1 MSVFIDKHNRRKS
14 PIALAAFGAA
24 LLYMVLFGVLYGLLA
39 EPLYYAVSLGTPTAT
54 TVVHTSI
61 IAVIGTA
68 ICCLLFL
75 LKDKRVAPYGF
86 FGLAV
91 ALCMFYAAAL
101 LLEDDARSLMLY
113 LITIYGLAPVLVGN
127 AVTWPIYLKIKRDNP
142 ALNHRKTIS
151 EELRDAVEKEAAKK
165 QRSASKKASRQ
176 TEEPASAPEARP
188 SQAAKSASVP
198 KERPEPSGD
207 ALFGPQADR
216 SPIVSRS
223 AQEEAM
229 LFYEDDDD
237 EEAGND

>member
-1 MSVFIDKHNRRKS
+1 MSFFIDKHNRRKS

-54 TVVHTSI
+54 TVVHTII

-151 EELRDAVEKEAAKK
+151 EELRDAVEKEAAK
-165 QRSASKKASRQ
+165 

>member
-1 MSVFIDKHNRRKS
+1 M
-14 PIALAAFGAA
+14 
-24 LLYMVLFGVLYGLLA
+24 
-39 EPLYYAVSLGTPTAT
+39 
-54 TVVHTSI
+54 
-61 IAVIGTA
+61 
-68 ICCLLFL
+68 
-75 LKDKRVAPYGF
+75 
-86 FGLAV
+86 
-91 ALCMFYAAAL
+91 
-101 LLEDDARSLMLY
+101 
-113 LITIYGLAPVLVGN
+113 
-127 AVTWPIYLKIKRDNP
+127 TWPIYLKIKRDNP

>member
-1 MSVFIDKHNRRKS
+1 MSFFIDKFNRRKS
-14 PIALAAFGAA
+14 PIALAAFAAA
-24 LLYMVLFGVLYGLLA
+24 LLDLAVFGVLYGLLA
-39 EPLYYAVSLGTPTAT
+39 EPLYHAVAFSDPALTLA
-54 TVVHTSI
+54 VHSAIISI
-61 IAVIGTA
+61 AGTA
-68 ICCLLFL
+68 VCCLLFL

-86 FGLAV
+86 SGLLV
-91 ALCMFYAAAL
+91 ALCMFYIAAL
-101 LLEDDARSLMLY
+101 LLSDDARPLMLY
-113 LITIYGLAPVLVGN
+113 LITIYGLGPVLVGN

>member
-1 MSVFIDKHNRRKS
+1 MSFFIDKHNRRKS

-54 TVVHTSI
+54 TVVHTII

-86 FGLAV
+86 CGLAV
-91 ALCMFYAAAL
+91 ALCMFYAAAF
-101 LLEDDARSLMLY
+101 LLEGLARSNMLY
-113 LITIYGLAPVLVGN
+113 LITAYGLAPVLVGN
-127 AVTWPIYLKIKRDNP
+127 AVTWPIYWRMKRANP
-142 ALNHRKTIS
+142 AMNRRKTIA
-151 EELRDAVEKEAAKK
+151 EELKDAVAKEAAKK
-165 QRSASKKASRQ
+165 PVPPEQTQPSKPVS
-176 TEEPASAPEARP
+176 SD
-188 SQAAKSASVP
+188 
-198 KERPEPSGD
+198 RPEPSGD

-216 SPIVSRS
+216 SPMVSRS
-223 AQEEAM
+223 VQEEAM

-237 EEAGND
+237 EETGND

>member
-1 MSVFIDKHNRRKS
+1 MSFFIDKHNRRKS

-54 TVVHTSI
+54 TVVHTII

-151 EELRDAVEKEAAKK
+151 EELRDAVEKEAAK
-165 QRSASKKASRQ
+165 
-176 TEEPASAPEARP
+176 
-188 SQAAKSASVP
+188 SASVP

>member
-1 MSVFIDKHNRRKS
+1 MSFFIDKHNRRKS

-54 TVVHTSI
+54 TVVHTII

-151 EELRDAVEKEAAKK
+151 EELRFQKGLQADRGTRLRA
-165 QRSASKKASRQ
+165 RSAAQPGRKVRLCSQGATGALRRC
-176 TEEPASAPEARP
+176 PVRP
-188 SQAAKSASVP
+188 P
-198 KERPEPSGD
+198 GRPEPHRLPLRPGGSH
-207 ALFGPQADR
+207 AVL
-216 SPIVSRS
+216 
-223 AQEEAM
+223 
-229 LFYEDDDD
+229 
-237 EEAGND
+237 